1 MKIEWTREM
10 INFLA
15 NTVEESDEI
24 SYTNIAKTMSEQ
36 FHAEFTKNSLI
47 GKARRLGLPMRTPA
61 VTRKPRQ
68 RVHVAAPIP
77 PKILPEKGQ
86 TGHHLSA
93 AVRYLQMAARPSER
107 PSALHVLWST
117 NEGYVRVVR
126 EAPPDRLSQVVY
138 LRQCQER
145 PVVTLCMPCRVQTS
159 ETGAGGAGGM
169 AVISAT

>member
-10 INFLA
+10 INFLT

-24 SYTNIAKTMSEQ
+24 SYTNIAKTMSER

-77 PKILPEKGQ
+77 PKILPPKKG
-86 TGHHLSA
+86 
-93 AVRYLQMAARPSER
+93 
-107 PSALHVLWST
+107 
-117 NEGYVRVVR
+117 
-126 EAPPDRLSQVVY
+126 
-138 LRQCQER
+138 R
-145 PVVTLCMPCRVQTS
+145 PVTIYQLRSDTCRWPLDQAS
-159 ETGAGGAGGM
+159 DHPPYMYCGAPTKDTCVWCVKHHQIAYRKSFTYD
-169 AVISAT
+169 SAKNVPS